1 MIFYPSR
8 IPDPGVLKA
17 PDPGSGFATLQ
28 KTSSPD
34 MVGFMAAQYGVAIK
48 RAKTEDEYFNSE
60 DEPEEAPAYQPK
72 PGSPGPGNAQGT

>member
-1 MIFYPSR
+1 
-8 IPDPGVLKA
+8 
-17 PDPGSGFATLQ
+17 
-28 KTSSPD
+28 